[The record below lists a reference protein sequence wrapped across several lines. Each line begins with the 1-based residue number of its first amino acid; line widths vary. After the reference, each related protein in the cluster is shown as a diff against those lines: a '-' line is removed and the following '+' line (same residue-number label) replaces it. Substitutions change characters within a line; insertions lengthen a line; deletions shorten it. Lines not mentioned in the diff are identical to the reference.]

1 MTTTTAPTALQ
12 FTPIIYWHQSPHPT
26 FPISG
31 VAIKSRGGP
40 PSKFHGGS
48 FEELERHAEW
58 NGLKLEEVESREV
71 LRAIETLARSCE
83 ELTLDRAK
91 ELAANIAAA
100 G

>member
-1 MTTTTAPTALQ
+1 MIADTAPAALE
-12 FTPIIYWHQSPHPT
+12 FVPTLFWHQSIHPT

-31 VAIKSRGGP
+31 VGIKTRGAP
-40 PSKFHGGS
+40 PAKFHGGT

-58 NGLKLEEVESREV
+58 NGLHLEQVESREV
-71 LRAIETLARSCE
+71 LRAIESLGRCCC
-83 ELTLDRAK
+83 ELTLERAR